1 MGHCCCHEDIENEC
15 ENSHSHCEHSHG
27 EHSHEDHSH
36 GEHSFLLIIV
46 AGVFFLLGIISE
58 KIDFA
63 FFGSIEAELF
73 PRKAVSLLFY
83 FVAYILC
90 AKEIVIN
97 AFKNIFEGS
106 IFDEQ
111 FLMALA
117 SLGAIA
123 IGEYAESIAVV
134 LLYQIG
140 EFAQDKAVSKSRS
153 AIKTLMQLKPAK
165 TFVKENE
172 SFIEKNVC
180 DVKVGDIVLVKPGE
194 KIPLDG
200 IVEKGE
206 AFIDTSFLTGESRA
220 RKVLPGEEVFS
231 GTVNVDGVLEM
242 RVTKCEKDSSVAR
255 IIELVEHSQKKKAH
269 TEQFITRFAK
279 IYTPIVCLC
288 ALALAFI
295 PSLIT
300 GDTKTWIYRS
310 LIFLVVS
317 CPCALV
323 ISVPLS
329 FFSGIGVASKNGILL
344 KGSEV
349 LEKLSKAK
357 IAAFDKTGTLTH
369 GEFAVNDVELLPNA
383 KITQEEILTL
393 ASHAE
398 SFSNHPIAKSIQEMH
413 TCKDCS
419 SINVSDLKEIA
430 GMGISACVD
439 KKNVL
444 LGNEKL
450 MLQKNVNNFLP
461 CKKNGTIVYVA
472 LENEYQGCI
481 IICDKIKLDAKN
493 AIQKIRQS
501 GVQKIAML
509 TGDSKEVADV
519 VAKELGVDTVFA
531 ELLPDGKVQKIEEL
545 LSTLGNAPLQKR
557 GTLLFA
563 GDGINDSPVI
573 ARSDVG
579 IAMGSKGSD
588 AAIVASDA
596 VIMSDEVSKIASA
609 IMISKK
615 TVRIV
620 RQNIAFSLIAKFC
633 ILILGALG
641 FANMWTAVFG
651 DTGVALL
658 AVANSLRIMRYRKKA

>member
-15 ENSHSHCEHSHG
+15 ENSHSHG
-27 EHSHEDHSH
+27 EHSHEDHSHGEHSH

-63 FFGSIEAELF
+63 FFGSIEVGLF
-73 PRKAVSLLFY
+73 SRKTVSLFFY

-97 AFKNIFEGS
+97 AFKNIFKGS

-200 IVEKGE
+200 IVEKGQ

-242 RVTKCEKDSSVAR
+242 QVTKCEKDSSVAR

-398 SFSNHPIAKSIQEMH
+398 SFSNHPIAKSIREMH

-609 IMISKK
+609 ITISKK
-615 TVRIV
+615 TVKIV

-658 AVANSLRIMRYRKKA
+658 AVTNSLRIMKYRKKE